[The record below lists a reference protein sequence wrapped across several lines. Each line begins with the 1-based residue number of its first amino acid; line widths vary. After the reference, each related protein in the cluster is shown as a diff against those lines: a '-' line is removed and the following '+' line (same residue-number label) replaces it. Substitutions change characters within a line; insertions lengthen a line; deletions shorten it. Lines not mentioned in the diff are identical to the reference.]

1 MSESCG
7 MCGWPG
13 GGHEEACP
21 ERHPEDKELL
31 SQWGAGF
38 EAGESG
44 KEVSSD
50 ESETFLLGYR
60 AGIHN
65 FKTNQWREKY
75 EREHLLS
82 AEEFKKVKDGS
93 D

>member
-13 GGHEEACP
+13 GGHEDACP

-38 EAGESG
+38 EAGEAG
-44 KEVSSD
+44 KEVA
-50 ESETFLLGYR
+50 SEQTDTFLLGYR

-65 FKTNQWREKY
+65 LKTKQWREDY
-75 EREHLLS
+75 ERKHLLNS
-82 AEEFKKVKDGS
+82 EDFKKVQDGS